1 MPAASWYGLR
11 QVEVA
16 VKKVLLATLGESPA
30 VVTEA
35 IDRLRAEGIFVDSVV
50 VLTTRDTYAQSALD
64 LLSEHLP
71 GYYQDKVTL
80 EDARFLETFY
90 DVDSDA
96 AALEFMNQACAVLR
110 DYRKK
115 GWEVYVCIAG
125 GRKAMSALLA
135 LAVQFYGAQRLFHVL
150 VEDPELEE
158 EGHILKL
165 RNRSREEQ
173 NRALHPPVEQIKLVN
188 LPFIGLF
195 PLLGEI
201 VAGLKGGSVRP
212 EVRGLLEQNGLLAA
226 GGPTTLGQTVLQV
239 LESVEALPEP
249 RVDECEIKL
258 ASKEPKAV
266 RETQEWANRI
276 ANRFLFVERIEDIGW
291 REGQPKVRAEAPNA
305 LVLYLPGRRV
315 RGIGF
320 RLTTT
325 AQTPGQ
331 LERARQEVE
340 RWIVEEVR

>member
-1 MPAASWYGLR
+1 M
-11 QVEVA
+11 
-16 VKKVLLATLGESPA
+16 KVLLATLGESPA

-35 IDRLRAEGIFVDSVV
+35 IDRLRADGVDIDYV
-50 VLTTRDTYAQSALD
+50 VLLTTKDTYAQDGVS

-71 GYYQDKVTL
+71 VYYHGKTALYDVRML
-80 EDARFLETFY
+80 DRFY
-90 DVDSDA
+90 DVDSDEA
-96 AALEFMNQACAVLR
+96 AVEFMEQACSALR

-115 GWEVYVCIAG
+115 GWEVYACIAG

-135 LAVQFYGAQRLFHVL
+135 LAVQFYGARRLFHVL
-150 VEDPELEE
+150 VEDPVLEE

-165 RNRSREEQ
+165 KNKSREEQ
-173 NRALHPPVEQIKLVN
+173 SRALHPLEHIKLVN

-195 PLLGEI
+195 PLLGDI
-201 VAGLKGGSVRP
+201 ISALKGRTAPP
-212 EVRGLLEQNGLLAA
+212 EVKRLLEQNGLATTA
-226 GGPTTLGQTVLQV
+226 GLTDLGKMVLQV

-249 RVDECEIKL
+249 RTGECEIQL
-258 ASKEPKAV
+258 ARKEPKEAE
-266 RETQEWANRI
+266 ETRKWAERL
-276 ANRFLFVERIEDIGW
+276 ANRFSFVERIDDIGW
-291 REGQPKVRAEAPNA
+291 REGQPKVKAEDPNF
-305 LVLYLPGRRV
+305 LIVHLPGRRV

-340 RWIVEEVR
+340 RWIEKEVR